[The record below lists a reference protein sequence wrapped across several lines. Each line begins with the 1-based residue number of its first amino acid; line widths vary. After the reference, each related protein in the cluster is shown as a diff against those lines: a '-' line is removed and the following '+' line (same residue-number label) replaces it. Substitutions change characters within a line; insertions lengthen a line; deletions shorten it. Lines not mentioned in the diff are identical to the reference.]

1 MITFITGLPGNGKTL
16 YALNFIKA
24 YAEKEK
30 REVYYS
36 GIKDL
41 LLPWTEIKAEE
52 WPTLPAGSI
61 IVIDEAQFVFPKKPN
76 GSKLPEYYEKLAVHR
91 HSGYDI
97 FIITQHPSLVDNFVR
112 QLAGRH
118 LHLIRKFGMQRA
130 NVWEWAAV
138 NTSPEK
144 AVSHK
149 TAILHKFA
157 YPKEVYGY
165 YKSAEVHTHKRAI
178 PAKLVLAVLFVV
190 GVLGAGY
197 YALDRYQQR
206 SKPQAAPSS
215 DIPAHG
221 GVPAGRKSAGGLPV
235 LDPVADLKQYVYAST
250 ERVQGLPHTAP
261 KYDEITKPMAA
272 PTPVACIASKSKCLC
287 YTQQGTRMD
296 VRDQTCRDIAEF
308 GYFQEFDPNGRGVDR
323 EQTNRSAAVLD
334 RGGQP
339 MPLSGAS
346 TVDRSAVS
354 LGDGDGYGVLGKRG
368 EGIRQP
374 GGVSN
379 KL

>member
-16 YALNFIKA
+16 YALNYIKA

-41 LLPWTEIKAEE
+41 LLPWTEVKAEA

-76 GSKLPEYYEKLAVHR
+76 GSKLPEHYEKLAVHR

-144 AVSHK
+144 AASHK
-149 TAILHKFA
+149 TAILHKFS

-178 PAKLVLAVLFVV
+178 PAKLILAVLFVV

-197 YALDRYQQR
+197 YVLDRYQQR
-206 SKPQAAPSS
+206 SKPQAVPS
-215 DIPAHG
+215 PG
-221 GVPAGRKSAGGLPV
+221 PSAQGSANAV
-235 LDPVADLKQYVYAST
+235 SAKVSLDPVADAKAYLFQST
-250 ERVQGLPHTAP
+250 ARFEGLPQTAP
-261 KYDEITKPMAA
+261 KYDEMTKPTAV
-272 PTPVACIASKSKCLC
+272 PVPVACIASSSKCLC
-287 YTQQGTRMD
+287 YTQQGTRMS
-296 VRDQTCRDIAEF
+296 VRDQQCRDIAEF
-308 GYFQEFDPNGRGVDR
+308 GFFQDFNPDGAR
-323 EQTNRSAAVLD
+323 ENTARSVAVLD
-334 RGGQP
+334 RQNVP
-339 MPLSGAS
+339 LPLSGVS
-346 TVDRSAVS
+346 TQDRSSSVVV
-354 LGDGDGYGVLGKRG
+354 LDKDGYGALGGRG
-368 EGIRQP
+368 AAKG
-374 GGVSN
+374 S
-379 KL
+379 